1 MFKIHSGKIST
12 RLTVAVLLSVIL
24 SVAPLSL
31 NAQVGWYPYPVE
43 VWDPPFDMA
52 SPRKTKQYVPLKKA
66 AQAWQICVSLPH
78 MKDAYWVAVDYG
90 LVSESQRLGVKMQLV
105 EAGGYANLK
114 TQILQIEDCVA
125 RGAEAVVIA
134 SISYDGMNQ
143 LVSKIRSKG
152 IPVID
157 LCNGMSSK
165 EVSAKSLVSFGEMG
179 YKAGEYIAK
188 LHPAGSGKVKVAWF
202 PGPSGAGWAEDSNNG
217 FQDAVLGS
225 DIEVVATL
233 YGDTQNEAQLKL
245 VEEALAVNLDI
256 QYIAGT
262 GVTAEV
268 AVDLLRARGL
278 SNSIKLVANYITP
291 GVYQGIKSG
300 QIMAAPTDSAVI
312 QGRIAI
318 DQAVRILEGK
328 TYEKHVGP
336 VLYMIDSNNITTFD
350 RTSSLAKEGF
360 SPVFS
365 VK

>member
-1 MFKIHSGKIST
+1 MFKIHSGKFSI
-12 RLTVAVLLSVIL
+12 RLTAAVLLSAIL
-24 SVAPLSL
+24 SVVPLSL
-31 NAQVGWYPYPVE
+31 NAQDRWYPYSVE
-43 VWDPPFDMA
+43 VWDLPFDMD
-52 SPRKTKQYVPLKKA
+52 SSRKTMQYVPLEEST
-66 AQAWQICVSLPH
+66 QAWNICVSLPH

-90 LVSESQRLGVKMQLV
+90 LVSESQRLGVKMRLV
-105 EAGGYANLK
+105 EAGGYANLN
-114 TQILQIEDCVA
+114 TQIAQIEDCVA
-125 RGAEAVVIA
+125 SGADAVVIA
-134 SISYDGMNQ
+134 SISYNGMNQ
-143 LVSKIRSKG
+143 LVSEIRSKG

-157 LCNGMSSK
+157 LCNGMSSM
-165 EVSAKSLVSFGEMG
+165 ELSARSLVSFGEMG

-188 LHPAGSGKVKVAWF
+188 LHPAGSGKVKVAWL
-202 PGPSGAGWAEDSNNG
+202 PGPSGAGWAEDSNKG
-217 FQDAVLGS
+217 FHDAVRGS

-245 VEEALAVNLDI
+245 VEEALAVNPDI

-262 GVTAEV
+262 GVATEV
-268 AVDLLRARGL
+268 AIDLLRARGL

-336 VLYMIDSNNITTFD
+336 VLYMVDSSNIDTFD

-360 SPVFS
+360 SPIFHVN
-365 VK
+365 